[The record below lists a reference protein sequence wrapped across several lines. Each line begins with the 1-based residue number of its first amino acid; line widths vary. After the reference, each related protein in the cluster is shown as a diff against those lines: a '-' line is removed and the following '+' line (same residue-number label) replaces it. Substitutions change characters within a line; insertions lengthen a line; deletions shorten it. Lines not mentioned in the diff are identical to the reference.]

1 MKIFQFDYQHTPIN
15 IEKTALCLG
24 FFDGVHLGHQSI
36 IQKAKNEGYKVS
48 VLTFDEAPAYV
59 LGRIKENHYLTS
71 VSDKA
76 EILESLGVDY
86 LYIMDFNRE
95 ASMLTKDEFINKVIR
110 PLNPIKLFCGEDYS
124 FGIRGEGD
132 PFYLSL
138 MFDIEVVETTLDNGK
153 KVSARDISKLI
164 EKGDI
169 ETANRL
175 LGRPFRLNGLVV
187 EGKHNGQKIDFPTA
201 NLKLDYPYAF
211 PKSGVYFGYAYVDDI
226 KYKGIVAVGTH
237 PTIMALSKPI
247 IEVHIIDFDGIIYG
261 KDIFVELLI
270 YQRDIKTF
278 DSLEELKEQLKR
290 DKNLAIKKLK

>member
-211 PKSGVYFGYAYVDDI
+211 PKSGVYFGYAYVDDV

>member
-15 IEKTALCLG
+15 IEKSALCLG

-48 VLTFDEAPAYV
+48 LLTFDEAPAYV

-86 LYIMDFNRE
+86 LYIMDFTRE
-95 ASMLTKDEFINKVIR
+95 TADLTKDEFINKVIR
-110 PLNPIKLFCGEDYS
+110 PLNPQKIFCGEDYS
-124 FGIRGEGD
+124 FGVRGEGT

-138 MFDIEVVETTLDNGK
+138 MFDVEVVETTLDNGK
-153 KVSARDISKLI
+153 KISARDISKLI

-169 ETANRL
+169 ELANKL

-187 EGKHNGQKIDFPTA
+187 EGKHNGRKIDFPTA

-211 PKSGVYFGYAYVDDI
+211 PKSGVYFGYAYVDEQ
-226 KYKGIVAVGTH
+226 KYKGIISVGTH
-237 PTIMALSKPI
+237 PTIMPLSKPI

-261 KDIFVELLI
+261 KDIFLELVS
-270 YQRDIKTF
+270 YQRDNKQF
-278 DSLEELKEQLKR
+278 NSLDELKEQLKR
-290 DKNLAIKKLK
+290 DRNAAIKKLK